1 MVEIYVD
8 QISERLI
15 YTLDFVF
22 KERGLSYKL
31 NNDYYTFETS
41 NNLKFNYSERYF
53 ESIPQLVPS
62 TLLFDEAIFVYA
74 IEKGLFHEEVCLSF
88 NRIVDPLA
96 SIFYIL
102 SRMEEYTSTH
112 LDEHGRF
119 QSKYSVLSEFGWLQK
134 AVCDQWA
141 VDFLNLLSIR
151 VGIDNSFLNN
161 YVTIRPTFDIDNA
174 YAYRLKFGFRKYM
187 SIIRDFIRKD
197 KERIV
202 ERKLVLK
209 DLKADPYDTYSYIE
223 EIIDRGFKVNV
234 FWLLADYAKFDK
246 NITYKNDDHANLIR
260 RIAEKAVVGIH
271 PGYRSNSYP
280 LYVENEIER
289 LAYILGDRVVN
300 SRQHFLRLSI
310 SKTYSTLL
318 KLGIENDYTMGYA
331 DNVGFR
337 AGTARPFQWFDL
349 NRNKITDLT
358 IHPFVYMDGT
368 LNEYLKISTEESCR
382 LIDELYKEVSKYGGD
397 FVFIWH
403 NETIGDYKKWKGW
416 KSVLEHTLKLKNT

>member
-22 KERGLSYKL
+22 KERGLTYKL

-62 TLLFDEAIFVYA
+62 TLLFDEAIFIYA

-119 QSKYSVLSEFGWLQK
+119 QSKYSILSEFGWLQK

-141 VDFLNLLSIR
+141 VDFLNLLSIK
-151 VGIDNSFLNN
+151 VGIDNSFLTN

-174 YAYRLKFGFRKYM
+174 YAYRLKFGIRKYL
-187 SIIRDFIRKD
+187 SILKDFIKKD
-197 KERIV
+197 KDRLA

-209 DLKADPYDTYSYIE
+209 GVKADPYDTYSYID
-223 EIIDRGFKVNV
+223 EIIERGFKVNV

-246 NITYKNDDHANLIR
+246 NITYKNDDQANLIR
-260 RIAEKAVVGIH
+260 KVAEKAVVGIH

-280 LYVENEIER
+280 LYVENEMQR
-289 LAYILGDRVVN
+289 LSYILGDKIVH

-318 KLGIENDYTMGYA
+318 KLGVENDYTMGYA

-337 AGTARPFQWFDL
+337 AGTARPFLWFDL

-403 NETIGDYKKWKGW
+403 NETIGDYKKWEGW
-416 KSVLEHTLKLKNT
+416 KSVLEHSLNLKNT